1 MCAASREQGTSSGRR
16 GRGSRQHR
24 PQPENVA
31 VSGANS
37 PPLVRVGVIADTHG
51 YLDPA
56 VLDLFAGVTH
66 IVHAGDIV
74 DPQIIGAL
82 ATVAPVTAVAGN
94 LDTGKLADTLPREAS
109 GELAG
114 VGFVVCHKRKR
125 LLKRLAAGKIAI
137 GSKGLAPNLVV
148 FGHEHIP
155 SAVWVEG
162 ILLLNPGT
170 ASSPYEE
177 DDDPTIAIVQV
188 EPTGLSVRFI
198 PLSRCPTADSAAAKE
213 TN

>member
-1 MCAASREQGTSSGRR
+1 MSGTSEAS
-16 GRGSRQHR
+16 
-24 PQPENVA
+24 
-31 VSGANS
+31 S
-37 PPLVRVGVIADTHG
+37 PPFVRIGVIADSHG

-56 VLDLFAGVTH
+56 VLELFAGVDH

-74 DPQIIGAL
+74 DPQTLGAL
-82 ATVAPVTAVAGN
+82 VTVAPVTAVAGN

-109 GELAG
+109 GELPG
-114 VGFVVCHKRKR
+114 VSFVVCHKRKR
-125 LLKRLAAGKIAI
+125 LLKRLAAGKIVI
-137 GSKGLAPNLVV
+137 GPQGLAPNLVV

-162 ILLLNPGT
+162 TLLLNPGT

-177 DDDPTIAIVQV
+177 DDDPTVAIVQV

-198 PLSRCPTADSAAAKE
+198 PLSRSPTTDDA
-213 TN
+213 

>member
-1 MCAASREQGTSSGRR
+1 MSET
-16 GRGSRQHR
+16 
-24 PQPENVA
+24 
-31 VSGANS
+31 NS
-37 PPLVRVGVIADTHG
+37 PPLVRIGVMADTHG

-56 VLDLFAGVTH
+56 VLELFAGVTH
-66 IVHAGDIV
+66 IVHAGDIM
-74 DPQIIGAL
+74 DPQILEAL

-94 LDTGKLADTLPREAS
+94 LDVGKLADTLPREAG
-109 GELAG
+109 GELPG
-114 VGFVVCHKRKR
+114 VSFVVCHKRKR

-137 GSKGLAPNLVV
+137 GPKGLGPNLVV

-155 SAVWVEG
+155 SAAWVEG

-177 DDDPTIAIVQV
+177 DDDPTVAIVQV

-198 PLSRCPTADSAAAKE
+198 PLGRGPTAYAATE
-213 TN
+213 EESN